1 MDKSDLLDK
10 ILELRHINT
19 ILSNFINV
27 DISKDSRLHTSFS
40 LVETGRLSSHEDE
53 LGKGM
58 HLQNIPG
65 SSQSSS
71 EEEVKFHTNVRK
83 IFIADEGKVLI
94 EADKKQGEA
103 MIVAWLASE
112 LRMKE
117 VFKSGGDIHRK
128 NAGYIFRKSE
138 DSVTSN
144 ERYLAKRMV
153 HACCDN
159 KTNVLTPQGW
169 IEIDKVKQGDF
180 IAQWDIDS
188 FRITFGPVIRT
199 HAYEY
204 KDKMF
209 SFEGQAYSQFVT
221 PTHII
226 PYVTN
231 KNLKETFA
239 MNVGKVKDARFPI
252 CGFYSGGVKLSDTEI
267 RLIAAIQAD
276 ATIKDY
282 DVVWHLKKGRKI
294 ERLCYLL
301 QGLNFHLYHNSDE
314 TVNVVVRKE
323 VVKKSLY
330 WLDEKKRFNFKLL
343 MLNANTLDTLLDEVS
358 LWDGYRK
365 ISTNSKRIEYFSS
378 IKENVD
384 WIQTIAHL
392 RGKESLVHF
401 RDRRIYTASLNERK
415 FVRIPK
421 IQEVYMNGYVYCV
434 TVPYHFFLIKRNGK
448 ISVTG
453 NSNYG
458 MGSNTM
464 AAYCGMSRN
473 EAQVAQKRYFEAF
486 PNILSWQAKVR
497 KEVKKTRVLTN
508 PFGRRR
514 VFFDRMG
521 EDLFREAYAFVPQST
536 LVDDVNKGLIELFY
550 KGEPRLEILTQTHDS
565 VLVQVKL
572 EDVSWAIKLMKDCLE
587 QPFLCG
593 GELLTVPV
601 EIKAGENWGEMKN
614 PSIVAI

>member
-19 ILSNFINV
+19 ILSNFIDV

-83 IFIADEGKVLI
+83 ILIADEGKVLI

-153 HACCDN
+153 HA
-159 KTNVLTPQGW
+159 
-169 IEIDKVKQGDF
+169 
-180 IAQWDIDS
+180 
-188 FRITFGPVIRT
+188 
-199 HAYEY
+199 
-204 KDKMF
+204 
-209 SFEGQAYSQFVT
+209 
-221 PTHII
+221 
-226 PYVTN
+226 
-231 KNLKETFA
+231 
-239 MNVGKVKDARFPI
+239 
-252 CGFYSGGVKLSDTEI
+252 
-267 RLIAAIQAD
+267 
-276 ATIKDY
+276 
-282 DVVWHLKKGRKI
+282 
-294 ERLCYLL
+294 
-301 QGLNFHLYHNSDE
+301 
-314 TVNVVVRKE
+314 
-323 VVKKSLY
+323 
-330 WLDEKKRFNFKLL
+330 
-343 MLNANTLDTLLDEVS
+343 
-358 LWDGYRK
+358 
-365 ISTNSKRIEYFSS
+365 
-378 IKENVD
+378 
-384 WIQTIAHL
+384 
-392 RGKESLVHF
+392 
-401 RDRRIYTASLNERK
+401 
-415 FVRIPK
+415 
-421 IQEVYMNGYVYCV
+421 
-434 TVPYHFFLIKRNGK
+434 
-448 ISVTG
+448 
-453 NSNYG
+453 SNYG

-464 AAYCGMSRN
+464 AAYCRMSRN

-536 LVDDVNKGLIELFY
+536 LVDDVNRSMIQIFCIAEPELQLLHQGHDSLLFQVV
-550 KGEPRLEILTQTHDS
+550 KSKVDWAIGVIRKNFELPFVCREDILT
-565 VLVQVKL
+565 
-572 EDVSWAIKLMKDCLE
+572 I
-587 QPFLCG
+587 
-593 GELLTVPV
+593 PV
-601 EIKAGENWGEMKN
+601 EVKVGENWGEMKEVKYDQKRDGDR
-614 PSIVAI
+614 ST

>member
-153 HACCDN
+153 HA
-159 KTNVLTPQGW
+159 
-169 IEIDKVKQGDF
+169 
-180 IAQWDIDS
+180 
-188 FRITFGPVIRT
+188 
-199 HAYEY
+199 
-204 KDKMF
+204 
-209 SFEGQAYSQFVT
+209 
-221 PTHII
+221 
-226 PYVTN
+226 
-231 KNLKETFA
+231 
-239 MNVGKVKDARFPI
+239 
-252 CGFYSGGVKLSDTEI
+252 
-267 RLIAAIQAD
+267 
-276 ATIKDY
+276 
-282 DVVWHLKKGRKI
+282 
-294 ERLCYLL
+294 
-301 QGLNFHLYHNSDE
+301 
-314 TVNVVVRKE
+314 
-323 VVKKSLY
+323 
-330 WLDEKKRFNFKLL
+330 
-343 MLNANTLDTLLDEVS
+343 
-358 LWDGYRK
+358 
-365 ISTNSKRIEYFSS
+365 
-378 IKENVD
+378 
-384 WIQTIAHL
+384 
-392 RGKESLVHF
+392 
-401 RDRRIYTASLNERK
+401 
-415 FVRIPK
+415 
-421 IQEVYMNGYVYCV
+421 
-434 TVPYHFFLIKRNGK
+434 
-448 ISVTG
+448 
-453 NSNYG
+453 SNYG
-458 MGSNTM
+458 MGSDTM

-473 EAQVAQKRYFEAF
+473 EAQMAQKRYFEAF
-486 PNILSWQAKVR
+486 PNILSWQSKVR

-572 EDVSWAIKLMKDCLE
+572 EDVSWAIKLMKNCLE

-601 EIKAGENWGEMKN
+601 EIKVGENWGEMKN